1 MLTEEAGGS
10 SPRGRLVFTPAKRTS
25 LAEAAAAVFSSPPI
39 SAPPSDVIPTNPVTP
54 TSDLLRH
61 EIAGTTSNDPPTVH
75 VPAVEQGVATV
86 TPSASKETHTQ
97 ATAPTKALCSVAG
110 CAKLGGYRN
119 GKCQRHFNDDLASN
133 ERRSKRRPKRSK
145 VDIMEEFEAKGE
157 IPHAARHLKQKPS
170 SIDKSQPKSLPPKTK
185 KSDWREAT
193 DESSGKPYYY
203 HVGTKE
209 VTWDKPACLAAQ
221 DDQRP
226 KKDNKDKCITQS
238 NNGSSRGK
246 WKVLQGVS
254 AVPSGKF
261 QAQTKFNGKM
271 RYIGSFKTAE
281 EASYAYKSVKTA
293 LDAKKN
299 KPGVDLSA
307 VFKSAKAEAVE
318 ALRMISSQRSS
329 NHSDTSTGTDHAR
342 QRKIASTNPF
352 SFAPKSEVM
361 PRGVSAVPSGKF
373 QAQTKFNGK
382 MRYIGSFKT
391 AEEASYA
398 YKSVKTA
405 LDAKKNKP
413 GVDLSAVFKS
423 AKAEAVEAL
432 RMISSQR
439 SSNHSDTSTG
449 TDHARQRKIASTNPF
464 SFAPKS
470 EVMPRGVRKKLS
482 GKYEAQIQYC
492 GKKKYIGTFCT
503 IGEAA
508 AAFAVVRKTLDEVS
522 SFDRGDAWF
531 DRLRAEGRKAA
542 EKAAV
547 KVGTRIGIYWE
558 LDKVY
563 YPATVTVMT
572 SKNCAT
578 VLYDD
583 GYVDNLDFLKEE
595 FKILPTAPGAISI
608 TTPAKKATTSSA
620 KNDTSAS
627 AVPFPFQNAN
637 PSSAK
642 KAQAVRPKGHQC
654 HHCGRDFTMEGLQYH
669 LKKNVCLKGFDTSKR
684 APPPT
689 TVTPAPWSASRVV
702 AVPASTLSAVER
714 AKRAI
719 AAVPSQAPSP
729 VKKAKRIKLKDH
741 QCDHCGRAFTMEGLQ
756 YHLKHKV
763 CFKGSDT
770 SKKAPPSAWKKQADD
785 EKDKSSANKQG
796 SAFEALNQIRFR

>member
-299 KPGVDLSA
+299 KPGVDLIA
-307 VFKSAKAEAVE
+307 VFKLAKAEAVE
-318 ALRMISSQRSS
+318 TLRMISSQRSS
-329 NHSDTSTGTDHAR
+329 SHSDTGTGTNHAR
-342 QRKIASTNPF
+342 QRKI
-352 SFAPKSEVM
+352 E
-361 PRGVSAVPSGKF
+361 
-373 QAQTKFNGK
+373 
-382 MRYIGSFKT
+382 
-391 AEEASYA
+391 
-398 YKSVKTA
+398 
-405 LDAKKNKP
+405 
-413 GVDLSAVFKS
+413 
-423 AKAEAVEAL
+423 
-432 RMISSQR
+432 
-439 SSNHSDTSTG
+439 
-449 TDHARQRKIASTNPF
+449 STNPF